1 MRKHAREGAFPP
13 YRRWTRRRRRA
24 SSFRN
29 ASSEGDALHVVL
41 HGRYARARGGGGRRR
56 GARRA
61 MRKRTRA
68 FPSRFVSRAVVAR
81 SETNF
86 FGRFLKRPFFLLA
99 SSYGQSPR
107 RQPNL
112 AKTNAG
118 SRLELS
124 RSRNRSG
131 ASSGCPSSRFLPRPR
146 RDLPSRVA
154 HVTRRSGARAHAA
167 SAPSTAPPAGRG
179 RAEPGRD
186 ERAGSRAGA
195 RAGTSFGWF
204 VLPREAP
211 RRRGRGRSRRDASDG
226 DLPGRHERLPR
237 SRCLPPR

>member
-1 MRKHAREGAFPP
+1 VRFPP
-13 YRRWTRRRRRA
+13 RRWTRRRRRA
-24 SSFRN
+24 SSFHN

-41 HGRYARARGGGGRRR
+41 RGRYARARGGGGRRR

-61 MRKRTRA
+61 MRKWTRE

-86 FGRFLKRPFFLLA
+86 FGPFLKRPFFIKSLFVWA
-99 SSYGQSPR
+99 ITPTTRAEPRENKRRFATRAFAIPKSP
-107 RQPNL
+107 
-112 AKTNAG
+112 
-118 SRLELS
+118 
-124 RSRNRSG
+124 G

-195 RAGTSFGWF
+195 RAGTSFGW
-204 VLPREAP
+204 VILPL
-211 RRRGRGRSRRDASDG
+211 RG
-226 DLPGRHERLPR
+226 LPTSGAGAVEP
-237 SRCLPPR
+237 